1 MTNQKK
7 LFIIYFLTFEG
18 IVSLLALIGLAPIFA
33 SRGSSLAGL
42 IYSVFSP
49 ICHQIPSRCFVLFEY
64 PMAVCSRCL
73 GIYLGFFIGTVLFPF
88 VKGFS
93 KISIPKTEVFVLV
106 TLPLAIDTAGNFFSF
121 WMTPGWFRLVLG
133 VVWGL
138 ILPFFFIPGVWEAV
152 VSRDKTKKCSK
163 NLS

>member
-7 LFIIYFLTFEG
+7 LFIIYFLTLVG
-18 IVSLLALIGLAPIFA
+18 IASLLALIVLAPFFA
-33 SRGSSLAGL
+33 SRGFKMVGL

-49 ICHQIPSRCFVLFEY
+49 ICHQIPSRCFVLFGY

-73 GIYLGFFIGTVLFPF
+73 GIYLGFFIGTLLFPF
-88 VKGFS
+88 VQGFT
-93 KISIPKTEVFVLV
+93 KISVPKTKVFVLV
-106 TLPLAIDTAGNFFSF
+106 TLPIAIDTAGNFFSF
-121 WMTPGWFRLVLG
+121 WMTPGWFRLALG
-133 VVWGL
+133 IAWGL
-138 ILPFFFIPGVWEAV
+138 ILPFFFISGVWEAV